1 MITIKD
7 SFKVPSIKEVVKE
20 IEHIPKCPRSGEM
33 NILHLYMDRKRLFIS
48 DNYSSKENCRKSK
61 KEIFHF

>member
-1 MITIKD
+1 MIKD

-20 IEHIPKCPRSGEM
+20 IEHIPKCPRSGEI
-33 NILHLYMDRKRLFIS
+33 NILHLYMERKHLSIS
-48 DNYSSKENCRKSK
+48 NNYNSKENGRKSK